1 MFSLIN
7 FMKFIKISVY
17 VLLFSA
23 GIYLTPSCQNT
34 HFGLHADSLFLVT
47 DNQEFFYEVKY
58 PDKKYFLPYVL
69 EEISGLS
76 WKEGNLL
83 AIDDETGKI
92 FEYSLKEKKIVH
104 TISFYKGGDFE
115 GIEKVRKN
123 VYVLKSNGDIFRI
136 PYSSTKKSDGT
147 KIQTALSKKNDTEGL
162 GYDPSH
168 NQLIIAC
175 KEKAE
180 TGQQEISGK
189 AFYAFDLNSLKLN
202 TQPIFTISKGD
213 LKRFWESK
221 RDHQYD
227 KDRIKFK
234 PSAIAL
240 HPKSNEFYILSSVGK
255 MIVVVNRKGIVK
267 ATYPLSSR
275 VLSQPEGISFSPN
288 GDMYLSSEGDGDK
301 GYILEF
307 KMRTKR

>member
-1 MFSLIN
+1 
-7 FMKFIKISVY
+7 MKFIKLSVY
-17 VLLFSA
+17 VLLFT
-23 GIYLTPSCQNT
+23 GVIYLTPSCQNT
-34 HFGLHADSLFLVT
+34 AFGLHADSLFLVT
-47 DNQEFFYEVKY
+47 ENQDFYYDVKY

-76 WKEGNLL
+76 WMDENLL

-92 FEYSLKEKKIVH
+92 FEYSLNEKRIVH

-115 GIEKVRKN
+115 GIEKVGEH
-123 VYVLKSNGDIFRI
+123 VYVLKSNGDLFRI
-136 PYSSTKKSDGT
+136 PYSKTKKSDGI
-147 KIQTALSKKNDTEGL
+147 KIETALNKQNDTEGL
-162 GYDPSH
+162 GYDPSN

-180 TGQQEISGK
+180 TGQQKIAGK
-189 AFYAFDLNSLKLN
+189 AFYAFDLNSLKLS
-202 TQPIFTISKGD
+202 TEPLFAISKGD

-221 RDHQYD
+221 RDYQYD

-240 HPKSNEFYILSSVGK
+240 HPMSNQFYILSSVGK
-255 MIVVVNRKGIVK
+255 MIVVVNREGIVE

-275 VLSQPEGISFSPN
+275 VLSQPEGISFSPK
-288 GDMYLSSEGDGDK
+288 GDMYISSEGDGDK

-307 KMRTKR
+307 KMRTKK